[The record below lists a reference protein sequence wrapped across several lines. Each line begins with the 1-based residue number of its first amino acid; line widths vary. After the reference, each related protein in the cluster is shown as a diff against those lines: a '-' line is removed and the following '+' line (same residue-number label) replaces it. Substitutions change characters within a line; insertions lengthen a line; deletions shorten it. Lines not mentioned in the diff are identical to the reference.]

1 MKRSILAVGSVLAL
15 ALVAA
20 PAVASFVPPP
30 SQGGDQPKETPKKP
44 GKDQP
49 KKPGKE
55 EPKKPS

>member
-30 SQGGDQPKETPKKP
+30 GQGGQKPKETPKKP
-44 GKDQP
+44 KEDP
-49 KKPGKE
+49 KKPGSE
-55 EPKKPS
+55 DPKKPS